1 MRRLYPSLYPINMTT
16 TEYITWTDEKIQ
28 ALVRPN
34 IRTLVPYSSARSEFK
49 GRADV
54 LLDAN
59 ESPFDNGM
67 NRYPEPLSTD
77 IRVALSRIKH
87 VDPDRI
93 FIGNGSDEIVDQVTR
108 VFCVPGR
115 DSVVALPPTFGMYK
129 VAAGIND
136 VEFRSVILE
145 PDFTIPVDAL
155 KNTWDDS
162 CKILWLCSP
171 NNPSGNL
178 MEAGVV
184 EDLIRSFPG
193 IVVLDEAYIDFIP
206 EESFL
211 PRLDA
216 FPNLIITQTL
226 SKGWGM
232 AGVRLGMAY
241 ASAYIVTMLRSIK
254 MPYNINVLTKA
265 AALEALSAPEKMQ
278 ERVDLLKSERQR
290 LERELGRLHFV
301 EHIFPSATNFLLVR
315 FEDSDRV
322 YKYLLERGIVVRN
335 QSYQPNAKNCLRI
348 TAGLPEENDQLIA
361 ALRDFE

>member
-1 MRRLYPSLYPINMTT
+1 MTT
-16 TEYITWTDEKIQ
+16 TDHTPWTDAAIA

-77 IRVALSRIKH
+77 IRQLLAGLKG
-87 VDPDRI
+87 VDADRI
-93 FIGNGSDEIVDQVTR
+93 FLGNGSDEIVDQVTR
-108 VFCVPGR
+108 VFCTPGV

-136 VEFRSVILE
+136 VAFRAVTLR
-145 PDFTIPVDAL
+145 PDFTIPVEEL
-155 KNTWDDS
+155 KGSWDES
-162 CKILWLCSP
+162 SKVLWLCSP

-178 MEAGVV
+178 IDPAVV

-211 PRLDA
+211 PRLDE
-216 FPNLIITQTL
+216 FSNLIITQTL

-232 AGVRLGMAY
+232 AGVRLGAAY
-241 ASAYIVTMLRSIK
+241 ASEYIVTMLRAIK

-265 AALEALSAPEKMQ
+265 AALEALSAPERMR
-278 ERVDLLKSERQR
+278 ERVDLLISERRR
-290 LERELGRLHFV
+290 LEDALGDMPFV
-301 EHIFPSATNFLLVR
+301 EHIFPSVTNFLLVR
-315 FEDSDRV
+315 FTDSDRV
-322 YKYLLERGIVVRN
+322 YNYLLTKGIVVRN

-348 TAGLPEENDQLIA
+348 TAGLPEENDALIA
-361 ALRDFE
+361 ALRALNSPQR

>member
-1 MRRLYPSLYPINMTT
+1 MTT
-16 TEYITWTDEKIQ
+16 TDYINWTAEEIRQ
-28 ALVRPN
+28 LVRPN
-34 IRTLVPYSSARSEFK
+34 ILRVTPYSSARSEFK

-77 IRVALSRIKH
+77 IRLLLAKLRNVEADK
-87 VDPDRI
+87 I

-108 VFCVPGR
+108 VFCRPGV
-115 DSVVALPPTFGMYK
+115 DAVHALPPTFGMYK

-136 VEFRSVILE
+136 AEFRAVTL
-145 PDFTIPVDAL
+145 DTAFGIPVEEL
-155 KNTWDDS
+155 KASWDDAS
-162 CKILWLCSP
+162 KILWLCSP

-178 MEAGVV
+178 MDAAVV

-206 EESFL
+206 EESFV
-211 PRLDA
+211 PRLDE

-232 AGVRLGMAY
+232 AGARLGAAY
-241 ASAYIVTMLRSIK
+241 ASEFIINLLRTIK

-265 AALEALSAPEKMQ
+265 VAVEALAAPEQMH
-278 ERVDLLKSERQR
+278 ERVALLISERKR
-290 LERELGRLHFV
+290 LESALREMPVV
-301 EHIFPSATNFLLVR
+301 EYIFPSVTNFLLVR
-315 FEDSDRV
+315 FTDSDKV
-322 YKYLLERGIVVRN
+322 YHYLLDQGIVVRN
-335 QSYQPNAKNCLRI
+335 QSYQPNAENCLRI
-348 TAGLPEENDQLIA
+348 TAGLPAENDALIL
-361 ALRDFE
+361 ALRALNTPQR